1 MRIKPKDTQEVVT
14 NILIMLFRDNFKV
27 LSADG
32 AKGVMI
38 MYKDGYLFTI
48 VQPTNDKPTKTVQDK
63 I

>member
-1 MRIKPKDTQEVVT
+1 MRIKPKDTREVVT

-32 AKGVMI
+32 EKGVII

-48 VQPTNDKPTKTVQDK
+48 AQPTNDKPAKNL
-63 I
+63 